1 MKHHLKFASQNIHI
15 GTHKSDP
22 HFGSVV
28 PPIYPTSTY
37 EFPTAQE
44 GALRFSGK
52 KKGLIYSRFT
62 NPTVYALEKKLA
74 ALEHAER
81 ALATA
86 SGMAAISLTLL
97 HFLKAGDSIIAH
109 KVLYGGSYEFISH
122 ILPKFGITVHM
133 VDVNNRNEILSK
145 IDATTKVIYFETP
158 TNPLLEVVDIAQIV
172 EIAQKHNLISV
183 IDNTFSP
190 PPFQYPHDMGVDIV
204 IHSLTKYINGHSDV
218 IGGAIL
224 GKLKHMDPLFGT
236 SYIFHGPTMSPFTA
250 YLIIRGLSTLEIRLR
265 AQEQNAFKVAAFLES
280 HPLVERVFYPGLASH
295 PQHEL
300 AKKQMHGYGSVM
312 SFEIKGGYK
321 AGETL
326 VNSVEMITL
335 AVSLGAVESLIEHP
349 ASMTHSELSPEER
362 RESGIGEGLIRISV
376 GLEHPDD
383 IIADLKQAFDC
394 ISH

>member
-15 GTHKSDP
+15 GNHKSDP

-37 EFPTAQE
+37 QFPTAKE

-74 ALEHAER
+74 AIEHCER
-81 ALATA
+81 ALATS

-109 KVLYGGSYEFISH
+109 KVLYGGSYEFIAH
-122 ILPKFGITVHM
+122 ILPRYGINVHM
-133 VDVNNRNEILSK
+133 VDVNDENEVLSK
-145 IDATTKVIYFETP
+145 LDDTTKLIYFETP
-158 TNPLLEVVDIAQIV
+158 TNPLLEIVDIEKIV
-172 EIAQKHNLISV
+172 QLAKKHSIISV
-183 IDNTFSP
+183 IDNTFAP

-204 IHSLTKYINGHSDV
+204 IHSLTKYIGGHSDV

-224 GKLKHMDPLFGT
+224 GDLKYMDPLFGS
-236 SYIFHGPTMSPFTA
+236 SYIFYGPTMSPFTA
-250 YLIIRGLSTLEIRLR
+250 YLIMRGISTLEVRLR
-265 AQEQNAFKVAAFLES
+265 EQEKHAFKVAQYLEA
-280 HPLVERVFYPGLASH
+280 HPMVDRVYYPGLESH

-312 SFEIKGGYK
+312 SFEVKGGYA
-321 AGETL
+321 AGEKL
-326 VNSVEMITL
+326 VNAVEMITL

-362 RESGIGEGLIRISV
+362 QNSGIGEGLIRISV
-376 GLEHPDD
+376 GLEDTED
-383 IIADLKQAFDC
+383 IIADLDQAFKKAK
-394 ISH
+394 